1 MAKHI
6 LIVDDEQDIRII
18 VRISLEK
25 FAGWRTILAATAQ
38 EALEKARSQLPDAIL
53 LDITM
58 PDTDGFQV
66 WDKLQSD
73 PLTKSIPVILLTAK
87 TSSLDKKRFSDMGVA
102 GVITKPFN
110 PIIIWKQ
117 VREILAWDS

>member
-6 LIVDDEQDIRII
+6 LIVDDEQDIRAI

-25 FAGWRTILAATAQ
+25 FAGWRTILAATAE

>member
-6 LIVDDEQDIRII
+6 LIVDDEQDIRAI

-66 WDKLQSD
+66 WDQLQSD

-102 GVITKPFN
+102 GIITKPFN

-117 VREILAWDS
+117 VREILAWDN

>member
-6 LIVDDEQDIRII
+6 LIVDDEQDIRVI

-25 FAGWRTILAATAQ
+25 FAGWRTILAATAE

-117 VREILAWDS
+117 VQEILAWDS

>member
-6 LIVDDEQDIRII
+6 LIVDDEQDIRAI

-117 VREILAWDS
+117 VREILAWDN

>member
-25 FAGWRTILAATAQ
+25 FAGWRTILAATAE

-66 WDKLQSD
+66 WDQLQSD

>member
-6 LIVDDEQDIRII
+6 LIVDDEQDIRAI
-18 VRISLEK
+18 VHISLEK
-25 FAGWRTILAATAQ
+25 FAGWRTSLAATAE

-66 WDKLQSD
+66 WDQLQSD

-117 VREILAWDS
+117 VQEILAWDS

>member
-6 LIVDDEQDIRII
+6 LIVDDEQDIRTI

-25 FAGWRTILAATAQ
+25 FAGWQTSLAANAQ

-58 PDTDGFQV
+58 PDTDGFKV
-66 WDKLQSD
+66 WDQLQSD
-73 PLTKSIPVILLTAK
+73 PLTKFIPVILLTAK
-87 TSSLDKKRFSDMGVA
+87 TSSLDKKRFSDMGVT
-102 GVITKPFN
+102 GVISKPFN

-117 VREILAWDS
+117 VREILAWDN

>member
-6 LIVDDEQDIRII
+6 LIVDDEQDIRTI

-25 FAGWRTILAATAQ
+25 FAGWQTSLAANAQ

-58 PDTDGFQV
+58 PDTGG
-66 WDKLQSD
+66 LS
-73 PLTKSIPVILLTAK
+73 
-87 TSSLDKKRFSDMGVA
+87 
-102 GVITKPFN
+102 
-110 PIIIWKQ
+110 
-117 VREILAWDS
+117 

>member
-6 LIVDDEQDIRII
+6 LIVDDEQDIRAI

>member
-6 LIVDDEQDIRII
+6 LIVDDEQDIRAI

-66 WDKLQSD
+66 WDQLQSD

-110 PIIIWKQ
+110 PIIIWTQ
-117 VREILAWDS
+117 VQEILAWDS

>member
-1 MAKHI
+1 MSKIFVQLSAFLWK
-6 LIVDDEQDIRII
+6 
-18 VRISLEK
+18 K
-25 FAGWRTILAATAQ
+25 FAGWRTSLAATAE

-66 WDKLQSD
+66 WDQLQSD

-87 TSSLDKKRFSDMGVA
+87 TSSLDKKRF
-102 GVITKPFN
+102 
-110 PIIIWKQ
+110 
-117 VREILAWDS
+117 

>member
-6 LIVDDEQDIRII
+6 LIVDDEQDIRAI

-66 WDKLQSD
+66 WDQLQSD

>member
-6 LIVDDEQDIRII
+6 LIVDDEQDIRAV

-25 FAGWRTILAATAQ
+25 FAGWRTSLAATAQ

-58 PDTDGFQV
+58 PDTDGFQL
-66 WDKLQSD
+66 WDQLQSD
-73 PLTKSIPVILLTAK
+73 SLTKSIPVILLTAK
-87 TSSLDKKRFSDMGVA
+87 TSSFDKKRFSNMGVA
-102 GVITKPFN
+102 GVISKPFN
-110 PIIIWKQ
+110 PLIIWKQ
-117 VREILAWDS
+117 LREILAWDN

>member
-25 FAGWRTILAATAQ
+25 FAGWRTILAATAE

>member
-6 LIVDDEQDIRII
+6 LIVDDEQDIRAI

-66 WDKLQSD
+66 WDQLQSD

-117 VREILAWDS
+117 VREILAWDN